1 MDTREREALTHD
13 YGREIFARL
22 ATDRPLLFT
31 PAWFDERLMHASMG
45 DEAMKVQLFRFVDVL
60 PMLQTPA
67 SITQHLREYFAEAE
81 GHVPGLVQLGLRWLP
96 SHGLMGRLLAA
107 TARQSARRL

>member
-31 PAWFDERLMHASMG
+31 PAWIDERLMEASMG
-45 DEAMKVQLFRFVDVL
+45 DQAMKVQLFRFVAVL
-60 PMLQTPA
+60 PMLQTPR

-81 GHVPGLVQLGLRWLP
+81 GHVPRWIQTSLRLLP
-96 SHGLMGRLLAA
+96 SSGILGRL
-107 TARQSARRL
+107 

>member
-31 PAWFDERLMHASMG
+31 PGWFDERLMEMSMG

-60 PMLQTPA
+60 PMLQTPS
-67 SITQHLREYFAEAE
+67 SITRHLREYFAEAD
-81 GHVPGLVQLGLRWLP
+81 GHVPRWLQAGARRP
-96 SHGLMGRLLAA
+96 ASSRGVGPLLAG
-107 TARQSARRL
+107 TAP